1 MNRLYIYS
9 IALGIVMT
17 LITLRVVIYL
27 STGA

>member
-17 LITLRVVIYL
+17 LIAVRVVIYL